1 VRPTSILIAPIL
13 VLALPAA
20 ASAKPNIVIMM
31 ADDMG
36 YSDIGCYGG
45 EIKTPNI
52 DRLADNGLRFTQFYN
67 AGRCCPT
74 RASLLTGL
82 YAHQAGIGH
91 MTNENEQL
99 RFDLGYPGYRG
110 YLNRTSV
117 TIAEA
122 LKPAGYKTLMAGKW
136 HVGTF
141 EGMWPVDR
149 GFDEYFGIV
158 RGASNFFRPHPDK
171 LLVHNRER
179 ITPDEDFYTTDAFTS
194 NAIDFVRTAERND
207 DQPFFLY
214 LGYTS
219 PHWPLHAWPEDVQKY
234 RGKYRVGWDK
244 IREARL
250 ERMTS
255 MGLIDKAWEMTVRD
269 AVPWE
274 TLAAEKKDEMDLRMS
289 IYAAQVDRM
298 DQNIGKFVTA
308 LDELDELDDT
318 LIFFLSDNGGCAEG
332 GMLGRGPL
340 EILTTKNG
348 YTQAYGQAWANA
360 SNTPFRKYKHW
371 VHEGGIASPLV
382 VHWPKGIS
390 SKGEFRAQPTHLIDL
405 MATAL
410 DIGDGQYPANYNG
423 NKITPL
429 EGVSMAPAFEN
440 KPLEREAIYW
450 EHEGNRA
457 VRMGKWKLVSAHPSG
472 WELYDMEADRTET
485 KDLIPTQPEQARTM
499 IEMYTDWAKARN
511 VLPGRPVRKPGFTPP
526 PLPYP
531 EVADY
536 EPLPNTP

>member
-1 VRPTSILIAPIL
+1 MPRFAIATLL
-13 VLALPAA
+13 VTCSLA
-20 ASAKPNIVIMM
+20 AKPNIVIIM

-45 EIKTPNI
+45 EIKTPSI
-52 DRLADNGLRFTQFYN
+52 DGLAENGLRFTQFYN

-110 YLNRTSV
+110 YLNRQCV

-141 EGMWPVDR
+141 DGMWPVDR
-149 GFDEYFGIV
+149 GFDDYFGII

-171 LLVHNRER
+171 LLTRNR
-179 ITPDEDFYTTDAFTS
+179 TPVVPGEDFYTTDAFTS
-194 NAIDFVRTAERND
+194 NAIEFVEASERDD

-214 LGYTS
+214 LAYTS

-234 RGKYRVGWDK
+234 RGKYMAGWDRV
-244 IREARL
+244 REARL
-250 ERMTS
+250 ERMTT
-255 MGLIDKAWEMTVRD
+255 MGLIKKTWEMTARD
-269 AVPWE
+269 AVNWN
-274 TLAAEKKDEMDLRMS
+274 TLSTAKKDEMDLRMA

-298 DQNIGKFVTA
+298 DQNVGKLVAA
-308 LDELDELDDT
+308 LKAQDELDDT

-382 VHWPKGIS
+382 AHWPDGIS
-390 SKGEFRAQPTHLIDL
+390 AKGELRTQPSHLIDL
-405 MATAL
+405 MATAVDL
-410 DIGDGQYPANYNG
+410 AGADYPATYGG
-423 NKITPL
+423 NSITPL
-429 EGVSMAPAFEN
+429 EGKSLVPAFSN
-440 KPLEREAIYW
+440 DPIVRDAIYW

-457 VRMGKWKLVSAHPSG
+457 VRRGKWKLVAENLGP

-485 KDLIPTQPEQARTM
+485 NDLMPLYPEVGRGM
-499 IEMYTDWAKARN
+499 IEMYTDWASERG
-511 VLPGRPVRKPGFTPP
+511 VLPGRPKRKPGFTPQ

-531 EVADY
+531 KTASY